1 MGEPT
6 RLRVFRASFE
16 PSTPLPHG
24 PGHPHGTAQ
33 GQVLGSPGPGRPSPP
48 APALAVRPRP
58 GPASQTPGSSCGRHR
73 LDPISREPR
82 APGPAPLAV
91 LQTRLSERCFTFFEV
106 GVDSRSLVHTKSHSQ
121 SRLRGAVTAMAIHTT
136 RNKVGPAMSPP
147 AAPSPEP
154 HTARP
159 SGGAAVHTAL
169 RTWRRPAVWGGG
181 APARGGAGLSGALSP
196 GAAACSPPRPVPLL
210 RVRTMACAARCGC
223 CCVTAHGGW
232 GGVGA
237 TGCPRPF

>member
-24 PGHPHGTAQ
+24 PGHPTGLLRDRSSA
-33 GQVLGSPGPGRPSPP
+33 LLDLDGPRHPLLPWPSG
-48 APALAVRPRP
+48 P
-58 GPASQTPGSSCGRHR
+58 GPALPARPLVPPAAATGLTQSAQPG
-73 LDPISREPR
+73 
-82 APGPAPLAV
+82 APGAWPRPPRCPPNSPL
-91 LQTRLSERCFTFFEV
+91 RERCFTFFEV

-154 HTARP
+154 HAARP

-169 RTWRRPAVWGGG
+169 RTWRRPAVLGGG

-210 RVRTMACAARCGC
+210 RVRTTACAARCGC
-223 CCVTAHGGW
+223 CCVTAHGG
-232 GGVGA
+232 G
-237 TGCPRPF
+237 GCPRPF